1 VSQHEAVEA
10 LERLGLSNYEARV
23 FVALQR
29 LGTGTAK
36 EVHSVADVPRSQ
48 VYGAAEELE
57 ERGLIEIQRSTP
69 KRYRPVSIET
79 AKAQLRARLEREQ
92 ERAFACLDEIQHAG
106 DEVESRDDVWTVRGA
121 EPVTDRL
128 VDLADR
134 AESELFFGAASPAL
148 VPEQLVETL
157 RRKAEGGLSVR
168 VVSES
173 AEVRDLFADA
183 DGVVVEQPVD
193 EAPRG
198 LTSRFLLVDD
208 SAVLLSVVTG
218 DEDQVPGTAGETAI
232 WSADTAIAAVLSLF
246 IRYGVDAILS

>member
-1 VSQHEAVEA
+1 MSQHEAVEA

-92 ERAFACLDEIQHAG
+92 ERAFTCLDEIQRSGG
-106 DEVESRDDVWTVRGA
+106 DVESRDDVWTVRGT

-128 VDLADR
+128 VDLAER
-134 AESELFFGAASPAL
+134 AESELFFGAASPEL
-148 VPEQLVETL
+148 VPDHLVETL
-157 RRKAEGGLSVR
+157 RRQAEAGLSVR

-173 AEVRDLFADA
+173 AEVRDLFA
-183 DGVVVEQPVD
+183 GTENVTVEQPVE

-198 LTSRFLLVDD
+198 FTSRFLLVDD
-208 SAVLLSVVTG
+208 SAILLSVVTG
-218 DEDQVPGTAGETAI
+218 DGGQVPGTAEETAI

-246 IRYGVDAILS
+246 IRYGVDAILG

>member
-79 AKAQLRARLEREQ
+79 AKGQLRARLEREQ
-92 ERAFACLDEIQHAG
+92 ERAFTCLDEIQRSG
-106 DEVESRDDVWTVRGA
+106 EEVESRDDVWTVRGT

-128 VDLADR
+128 VDLAER
-134 AESELFFGAASPAL
+134 AESELFFGAANPEL
-148 VPEQLVETL
+148 VPDHLVRTL
-157 RRKAEGGLSVR
+157 RQQAEAGLSVR

-173 AEVRDLFADA
+173 SEVRDLFADTA
-183 DGVVVEQPVD
+183 NLTVERPVED
-193 EAPRG
+193 APRG
-198 LTSRFLLVDD
+198 FTSRFLLVDD

-218 DEDQVPGTAGETAI
+218 DGDQVPGTAEETAI

-246 IRYGVDAILS
+246 IRYGVDAILG

>member
-1 VSQHEAVEA
+1 MSQHEAVEA

-48 VYGAAEELE
+48 VYGAADELE

-69 KRYRPVSIET
+69 KRYRPVSIEA

-92 ERAFACLDEIQHAG
+92 ERAFSHLDEIQRAG
-106 DEVESRDDVWTVRGA
+106 DEVESRDDVWTVRGT

-128 VDLADR
+128 VDLAER
-134 AESELFFGAASPAL
+134 AESELFFGAASPEL
-148 VPEQLVETL
+148 VPEHLAATL
-157 RRKAEGGLSVR
+157 LEQADAGLSVR

-173 AEVRDLFADA
+173 PEVRALFTDTK
-183 DGVVVEQPVD
+183 VTVERPVE

-198 LTSRFLLVDD
+198 FTSRFLLVDD

-218 DEDQVPGTAGETAI
+218 DDDAPVPGTAEETAI

-246 IRYGVDAILS
+246 IRYGVDAILG

>member
-1 VSQHEAVEA
+1 MSQHEAVEA

-69 KRYRPVSIET
+69 KRYRPVSIEA

-92 ERAFACLDEIQHAG
+92 ERAFSCLDEIQRAG
-106 DEVESRDDVWTVRGA
+106 DEVESRDDVWTVRGT

-128 VDLADR
+128 VDLAER
-134 AESELFFGAASPAL
+134 GGSELFFGAASPEL
-148 VPEQLVETL
+148 VPEHLAATL
-157 RRKAEGGLSVR
+157 TQQADAGLSVR

-173 AEVRDLFADA
+173 PEVRALFADT
-183 DGVVVEQPVD
+183 DVTVEQPVE

-198 LTSRFLLVDD
+198 FTSRFLLVDD

-218 DEDQVPGTAGETAI
+218 DDDQVPGTAEETAI
-232 WSADTAIAAVLSLF
+232 WSADTAIAAVLALF
-246 IRYGVDAILS
+246 IRYGVDAILQ

>member
-69 KRYRPVSIET
+69 KRYRPVSIDT

-106 DEVESRDDVWTVRGA
+106 DEVESRDDVWTVRGT

-128 VDLADR
+128 VDLAER
-134 AESELFFGAASPAL
+134 AESELFFGAASPEL
-148 VPEQLVETL
+148 VPDQLVEVL
-157 RRKAEGGLSVR
+157 RRQAEAGLSVR
-168 VVSES
+168 IVSES
-173 AEVRDLFADA
+173 AEVRERFSDA
-183 DGVVVEQPVD
+183 EIAVEQPAE

-198 LTSRFLLVDD
+198 FTSRFLLVDD
-208 SAVLLSVVTG
+208 SAVLLSVVA
-218 DEDQVPGTAGETAI
+218 DDRDRVPGTADETAI

-246 IRYGVDAILS
+246 IRYGVDAILG